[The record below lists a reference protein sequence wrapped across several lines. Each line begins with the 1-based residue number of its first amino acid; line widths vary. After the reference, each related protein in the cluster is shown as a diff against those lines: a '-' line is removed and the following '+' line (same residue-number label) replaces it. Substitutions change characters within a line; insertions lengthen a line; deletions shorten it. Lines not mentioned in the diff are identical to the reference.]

1 MKRVLSLLLCGI
13 LISAGVGPAR
23 AAENNVLSSNSVVI
37 AAVYVGSAADAGDE
51 FVVLHNQAN
60 QDLNLKGY
68 ALEYKA
74 ATGKSWYRKAQID
87 TDLMVGP
94 HADITIATKRDAQV
108 ELTSGLAQSGGNVRL
123 VSVDDSVLDQIAWGN
138 GDSPEA
144 STAPAPKAGEAIE
157 RTCDDVSGTCS
168 DSQDNKLDFR
178 IVAIDSESDS
188 DTGPNVVNA
197 PDQSQ
202 EDVQQIEI
210 TELLPD
216 PASPLS
222 DGKDEYIEL
231 YNAGGA
237 VVLLNGWKLVDE
249 AGHSSKLDGV
259 SIPGNSYIVLYS
271 ATTKLSL
278 NNSGDTISLVRP
290 DGEVVMTTPN
300 YGASKV
306 GRSYGVTPEGWGW
319 LTRPTPGV
327 ANARLSVDVEDS
339 AATSSKAKKVTAK
352 STKAKSASS
361 KSKSPKVA
369 KAAAAAKDTT
379 STSSESGDAEQTVP
393 WAWLV
398 AGLGVFAVGYGVY
411 EYRPEIISAI
421 DRIRAKFAARR

>member
-1 MKRVLSLLLCGI
+1 
-13 LISAGVGPAR
+13 
-23 AAENNVLSSNSVVI
+23 
-37 AAVYVGSAADAGDE
+37 
-51 FVVLHNQAN
+51 
-60 QDLNLKGY
+60 
-68 ALEYKA
+68 
-74 ATGKSWYRKAQID
+74 
-87 TDLMVGP
+87 
-94 HADITIATKRDAQV
+94 
-108 ELTSGLAQSGGNVRL
+108 LAQSGGNVRL
-123 VSVDDSVLDQIAWGN
+123 VSDNDSVLDQVAWGN

-144 STAPAPKAGEAIE
+144 SAALAPKAGEAIE
-157 RTCDDVSGTCS
+157 RSCDDVSGTCS

-178 IVAIDSESDS
+178 IVVIDSKSDS
-188 DTGPNVVNA
+188 DAGPDVA
-197 PDQSQ
+197 DMPDQSL

-319 LTRPTPGV
+319 LIRPTPGV
-327 ANARLSVDVEDS
+327 VNASLSVDNEEALTS
-339 AATSSKAKKVTAK
+339 SSKAKKVSAK
-352 STKAKSASS
+352 STKAKSAS

-369 KAAAAAKDTT
+369 KAAAATKDTP
-379 STSSESGDAEQTVP
+379 STSSESGDAEQAVP
-393 WAWLV
+393 WVWLV

-421 DRIRAKFAARR
+421 DRVRAKLAARR